1 MFSWFAGTDK
11 PGVFEIDWQQHN
23 GIDRIALALE
33 CREVA
38 VLDVTK
44 IDVFMK
50 LLQATGGQRPEISS
64 ENVRSP

>member
-1 MFSWFAGTDK
+1 M
-11 PGVFEIDWQQHN
+11 FEIDWQEHN
-23 GIDRIALALE
+23 GINRIALALE

-50 LLQATGGQRPEISS
+50 LLHTVGEQGPEIRG
-64 ENVRSP
+64 EIV